1 MRVVFS
7 ILSSLVSIYALLC
20 LIRVIL
26 TWIPNIGNTK
36 FATVLAQIC
45 DPYLN
50 VFRGKKI
57 LTFGSFDFGPAVA
70 LCILGGIATILASF
84 SRGGFSV
91 GHLLAVI
98 IGIIWNIIAAVLGFI
113 ILILI
118 IRLIILLVN
127 KTSGS
132 SPFTDAIDRTVTSF
146 VSNITRTFT
155 GGKAV
160 SYKAQLITAIV
171 ALVVVNI
178 VGWLVFSG
186 ISFLFEMIPF

>member
-7 ILSSLVSIYALLC
+7 ILSTLVSIYALVC

-26 TWIPNIGNTK
+26 TWIPNIGNSP
-36 FATVLAQIC
+36 FANFLSKIC

-50 VFRGKKI
+50 LFRHKRF

-70 LCILGGIATILASF
+70 LCLLGGVATMLGSF
-84 SRGGFSV
+84 ANGGFSV

-98 IGIIWNIIAAVLGFI
+98 VGVVWNIIAAVLGFI
-113 ILILI
+113 IIILI
-118 IRLIILLVN
+118 IRLIILLGN
-127 KTSGS
+127 KTTGGN
-132 SPFTDAIDRTVTSF
+132 PFVDAIDRTVTSF

-178 VGWLVFSG
+178 VGWLVFNG
-186 ISFLFEMIPF
+186 ICNLFELLPF

>member
-1 MRVVFS
+1 MRIVFS
-7 ILSSLVSIYALLC
+7 ILSSLVSLYALVC

-26 TWIPNIGNTK
+26 TWIPNISNSK
-36 FATVLAQIC
+36 FANVLSQIC

-50 VFRGKKI
+50 LFRGKKI

-70 LCILGGIATILASF
+70 LCILGGIASILASF
-84 SRGGFSV
+84 SSGNFSV

-98 IGIIWNIIAAVLGFI
+98 IGVVWNIISAVLGFI

-132 SPFTDAIDRTVTSF
+132 NPFVDAIDRTVTSF

-160 SYKAQLITAIV
+160 SYKAQLITAII
-171 ALVVVNI
+171 ALIVVNI

-186 ISFLFEMIPF
+186 ICALFEMLPF

>member
-1 MRVVFS
+1 MRIVFS
-7 ILSSLVSIYALLC
+7 ILSTLVSIYALAC

-26 TWIPNIGNTK
+26 TWIPNIGNSK
-36 FATVLAQIC
+36 FATVLSQIC

-50 VFRGKKI
+50 IFRGKKL
-57 LTFGSFDFGPAVA
+57 LTFGSFDFGAAVA

-98 IGIIWNIIAAVLGFI
+98 IGVVWNIISAVLGFI

-127 KTSGS
+127 KSSGS
-132 SPFTDAIDRTVTSF
+132 NPLIDSIDRTVTSL

-160 SYKAQLITAIV
+160 SYKAQLITAII

-186 ISFLFEMIPF
+186 ICSLFEMLPF